1 MVQKRRSQSIKVSK
15 ERKMKRKD
23 DGPKEESIICKD
35 EIEVDGSDYTGTNA
49 LDLIRIPNCRP
60 KEQPWLIG
68 LNYHRFGLPPN
79 FMTFE
84 RKQQNIYVE
93 SRFSSEY
100 TCITCALDH
109 TEEEISKS
117 GILDGE
123 NARKRRASIIT
134 TGIKRRTKG
143 GGGNGGNTRGSTK
156 RSTANTAKSMI
167 RL

>member
-1 MVQKRRSQSIKVSK
+1 M
-15 ERKMKRKD
+15 
-23 DGPKEESIICKD
+23 D
-35 EIEVDGSDYTGTNA
+35 EIEVDGNDYTGTNA
-49 LDLIRIPNCRP
+49 LDLIRIPNIRST
-60 KEQPWLIG
+60 KEGRI
-68 LNYHRFGLPPN
+68 
-79 FMTFE
+79 
-84 RKQQNIYVE
+84 KQKDGSEEEITVHQN
-93 SRFSSEY
+93 
-100 TCITCALDH
+100 H

-143 GGGNGGNTRGSTK
+143 GGGNGGNTSGSTK